1 MLVTS
6 NTLWRDF
13 ESIADIVSEE
23 TKERITLAAMRE
35 RLGVKSWYDMTV
47 GVYLDYV
54 SGDVA
59 QAGIK
64 DDATVYEHYYAEAL
78 QAFAEQFAKTLEA
91 LTLKR
96 EGDEIAASEGCVPMS
111 DVEGA
116 LVFLRRYFGLPSFND
131 VRKLTLNEWLIAKHD
146 DFNNALFRRNYNKIQ
161 QRKSKQKK

>member
-6 NTLWRDF
+6 STLWRDF
-13 ESIADIVSEE
+13 ESIAEIVSEG

-54 SGDVA
+54 SGDKEA
-59 QAGIK
+59 AGIK

-78 QAFAEQFAKTLEA
+78 QAFAEQFAKTLA
-91 LTLKR
+91 TLTLQR

-116 LVFLRRYFGLPSFND
+116 LVFLRKYFGLPSFNA
-131 VRKLTLNEWLIAKHD
+131 VRNLTLNEWLIAKHD
-146 DFNNALFRRNYNKIQ
+146 DYNNALFRRNYNKIQ